1 METIIVILFFVLAL
15 VMAVFGFYL
24 GSFFSQGTLWS
35 ARGFFSPNDL
45 FMVEK
50 EVTSFEDCHNRE
62 SIYLIK
68 KIKKINKK
76 GEIVFKRPRYVTF
89 SDYKPGEVQIWH
101 QGKTEPLQTFCEGFI
116 YRRADNVKE
125 LGWVYFY
132 AEEIF
137 PRVNN
142 PRVDIGVVLL
152 ENAI

>member
-101 QGKTEPLQTFCEGFI
+101 QGRTEPLQTFCEGFI
-116 YRRADNVKE
+116 YKFSGTDKKFKWSN
-125 LGWVYFY
+125 FS

-137 PRVNN
+137 PKVNN
-142 PRVDIGVVLL
+142 YRVDIGIAVLKG
-152 ENAI
+152 IR